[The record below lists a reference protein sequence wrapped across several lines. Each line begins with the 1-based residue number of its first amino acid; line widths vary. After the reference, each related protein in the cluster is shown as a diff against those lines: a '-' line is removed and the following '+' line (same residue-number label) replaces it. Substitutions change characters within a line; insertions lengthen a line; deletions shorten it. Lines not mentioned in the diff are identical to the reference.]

1 MSHSHG
7 SYSGLISF
15 GGATMMVGAGIL
27 TLVKLQL
34 NKELLAKV

>member
-7 SYSGLISF
+7 SYSDLIIF
-15 GGATMMVGAGIL
+15 AGATMMVGAGIL
-27 TLVKLQL
+27 TFVKLQL